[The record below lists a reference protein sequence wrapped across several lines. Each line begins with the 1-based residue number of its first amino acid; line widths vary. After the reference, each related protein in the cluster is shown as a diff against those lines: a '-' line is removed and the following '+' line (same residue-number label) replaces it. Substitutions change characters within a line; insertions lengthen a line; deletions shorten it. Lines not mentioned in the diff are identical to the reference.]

1 MKKRRHRAKSDI
13 LIDLTSLLDVIF
25 IVLLVVIGRQ
35 QTLTEKQ
42 QEQMNAGNYV
52 EEATAQAEDARAK
65 YELYVDQ
72 LDTAEQLQN
81 IVCAISVYCY
91 FESNDV
97 TERHV
102 EILRKGSDKAI
113 LTFDLHGKG
122 KDVDDA
128 YSQFEKALRDYVT
141 ANAEFP
147 VILSLNENDE
157 KILYRDQERIKGIFD
172 DLMQEQDNVYVH
184 RK

>member
-1 MKKRRHRAKSDI
+1 MLFRS
-13 LIDLTSLLDVIF
+13 
-25 IVLLVVIGRQ
+25 
-35 QTLTEKQ
+35 
-42 QEQMNAGNYV
+42 
-52 EEATAQAEDARAK
+52 
-65 YELYVDQ
+65 
-72 LDTAEQLQN
+72 LQN

-91 FESNDV
+91 FEENDV
-97 TERHV
+97 TERHI

-128 YSQFEKALRDYVT
+128 YSQFETALRDYVS

-157 KILYRDQERIKGIFD
+157 KILYRDQEKIKGIFD
-172 DLMQEQDNVYVH
+172 KLMQEQDNVYVH